1 MEHMPDGKCPSDFL
15 QTRMQLLLFPLFFF
29 PPNEIFRPHLLTQA
43 L

>member
-29 PPNEIFRPHLLTQA
+29 PLMKFLDLTC
-43 L
+43 